1 MESFKNMTFI
11 ILEVHYILTSRKK
24 SMNYEEQVKL
34 CKMLSFRKKIKD
46 KTNEKEKNIMKL
58 KEKNT

>member
-1 MESFKNMTFI
+1 MTFI